1 MYATIERIALTEF
14 ADVVTAVNHIGRR
27 ANAILKLRLLIRD
40 GTFVDVWLSPT
51 GADYAYHWE

>member
-14 ADVVTAVNHIGRR
+14 ADVVTAVKRVGRR
-27 ANAILKLRLLIRD
+27 ANAVLKLRLRICD

-51 GADYAYHWE
+51 GVD